1 TFAFGQM
8 QDGRGD
14 ARIAQGCSGFPALSA
29 SPAPF
34 VYLPKANFLSD
45 EKTFRRI
52 YFRLTKKTFGEF
64 IFV

>member
-1 TFAFGQM
+1 M

-34 VYLPKANFLSD
+34 VYLPKANFCLTKKRSANLFSSD
-45 EKTFRRI
+45 
-52 YFRLTKKTFGEF
+52 KKTFGEF